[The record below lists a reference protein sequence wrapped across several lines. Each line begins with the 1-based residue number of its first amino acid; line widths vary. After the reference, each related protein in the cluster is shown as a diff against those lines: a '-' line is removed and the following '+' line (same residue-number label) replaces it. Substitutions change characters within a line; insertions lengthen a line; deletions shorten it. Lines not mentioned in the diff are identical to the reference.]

1 MEFRLAEPGPRVVVT
16 KGEGVRVPPFPSLV
30 GVAGLVTLAQ
40 KASLWVGVR
49 VAVGRAGVAVEFPP
63 PPTFPEVAVAAAPSP
78 LLLERVGD
86 WVDVDRLDT
95 DTAGPAEPEEEMLG
109 VGVPTPTPPP
119 TPPPPPAPPNLG
131 EGVDTSVGRVGV
143 GEMDSRGVREAVVH
157 TEKERLEVRVD
168 RPVGK
173 VRVGVKLGLRV
184 GLRVVLTLRVPLR
197 HPELVMV

>member
-1 MEFRLAEPGPRVVVT
+1 M
-16 KGEGVRVPPFPSLV
+16 
-30 GVAGLVTLAQ
+30 VTLAQ
-40 KASLWVGVR
+40 KASLWVGVW

-109 VGVPTPTPPP
+109 VGVPTPKPPP
-119 TPPPPPAPPNLG
+119 PPPPPVPPVPPAPPNLG

-143 GEMDSRGVREAVVH
+143 GEMDGRGVREAVVH
-157 TEKERLEVRVD
+157 TEKERLGVRED
-168 RPVGK
+168 RPVGR

-197 HPELVMV
+197 HPELVMD